1 MGLLQEIMIGGVVAN
16 HFRGVTKMVPIGPC
30 AFNREAIR
38 ALTHVFEE
46 VPDIEMIISSTWR
59 KGETVASLRDIFKL
73 RGFKY
78 YYRIIDKT
86 PVLQIEQQAGIPY
99 SCCPRGVEIET
110 WIRMNT
116 ACVDQYRYC
125 IIDDGSDMLYY
136 QRDNFVHIHHTELF
150 NEKYALKT
158 IEILK
163 GVHNK

>member
-1 MGLLQEIMIGGVVAN
+1 MKRYIFLDIDGVIAGDN
-16 HFRGVTKMVPIGPC
+16 DWGRRIADGSC
-30 AFNREAIR
+30 AFNNGAIR
-38 ALTHVFEE
+38 ALTRVFDE
-46 VPDIEMIISSTWR
+46 VPDTEIVISSTWR

-86 PVLQIEQQAGIPY
+86 PVLQLEQQEGIPY

-116 ACVDQYRYC
+116 AGVDQYRYC

-158 IEILK
+158 IDILK
-163 GVHNK
+163 GVQ